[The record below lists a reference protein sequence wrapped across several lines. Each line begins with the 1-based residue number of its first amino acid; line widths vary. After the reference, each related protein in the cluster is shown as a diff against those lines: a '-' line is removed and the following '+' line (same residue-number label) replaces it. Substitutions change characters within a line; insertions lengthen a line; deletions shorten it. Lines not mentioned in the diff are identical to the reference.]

1 MEGLVRLRWSLGR
14 AAACNV
20 LIVALLLAGC
30 IGKPAP
36 PNGTRRITPSRS
48 TRPKPSA
55 RKVKKPATPSLS
67 TPPQRQEE
75 RPIDPSGAITPD
87 RLFEL
92 YSPAVFKI
100 HVDEGY
106 ATSQGSGFF
115 VSSDGV
121 AVSNHHVFGDAS
133 PSQCVII
140 LSDGSEYGV
149 SRIYHDDA
157 ESDFI
162 IFQVDIQGQ
171 VRYINL
177 ASTTPKVGER
187 VYAIG
192 SPRGLDNT
200 FSSGEVS
207 QLRAGGDL
215 IQISVPID
223 HGSSG
228 GVLLNAHGEAVGIT
242 SAGIDESIA
251 NLNFAI
257 NIGMVR
263 GYIPSY

>member
-36 PNGTRRITPSRS
+36 PNGTRRIAPPRS

-55 RKVKKPATPSLS
+55 RKVKKPSTPSHS
-67 TPPQRQEE
+67 TSPQHQVESAT
-75 RPIDPSGAITPD
+75 DPSGAITPD

-100 HVDEGY
+100 QVDKGY

-121 AVSNHHVFGDAS
+121 AVSNHHVFGNAS

-157 ESDFI
+157 ELDFI
-162 IFQVDIQGQ
+162 IFQVDIQSQ
-171 VRYINL
+171 VHYINL